1 MSSLTGFLLN
11 RAAWGVV
18 YFAVL
23 HTIKKHKDDL
33 KIVIDGRSEYVK
45 SHSSTPLEYTGP
57 ATWVCVS
64 HNRRHNDDQQNGGIS
79 CRVI

>member
-1 MSSLTGFLLN
+1 MNSITGFLLN
-11 RAAWGVV
+11 RAAWGIVAL
-18 YFAVL
+18 AVL

-33 KIVIDGRSEYVK
+33 KITVEGRSQYVK
-45 SHSSTPLEYTGP
+45 HQSSTPVEYTGP

-64 HNRRHNDDQQNGGIS
+64 HNRKNDDNKPNGGIS